1 MRLNEKIRAAGVAV
15 DAALIGVALGASG
28 AHADSAADFYKGKT
42 VHFLVGTSPGGG
54 YDTYARLLAPHLSK
68 KLGANV
74 IVENK
79 PGGSHMVAMN
89 AVWQATP
96 DGLTIDIAPG
106 EGAVLGKLLNE
117 PGIRFDLT
125 KFPIVG
131 RVNTAPRILIINPKL
146 PYHSLKDILAAKK
159 TLVLSFAGK
168 TDGASDTATVFC
180 HAVKMKCKALIGY
193 PSSKEFT
200 MAAVRGESDGTVLT
214 EDSAQRFSQ
223 NDQLRPIVVTGR
235 ERSELMPDVPTVFE
249 AMKVDDEAAWWLDF
263 RDDVRKLGRLIVT
276 APGTPPDRL
285 AFLRKSLREIE
296 NDPAVQKAF
305 EAKGNPL
312 TYGAPEEMEKIIQ
325 RFLGG
330 SLSADKIKQIDYVIT
345 QEYYKR

>member
-1 MRLNEKIRAAGVAV
+1 MRLRGHMRALGFTAV
-15 DAALIGVALGASG
+15 AALALGASV
-28 AHADSAADFYKGKT
+28 ARAETPAEFYKGKT

-54 YDTYARLLAPHLSK
+54 YDAYARLLAPYMSK
-68 KLGANV
+68 RLGANV
-74 IVENK
+74 VVENK

-117 PGIRFDLT
+117 PGVRFDLT
-125 KFPIVG
+125 KFPIVA

-146 PYHSLKDILAAKK
+146 PYHSLADIRKSGK
-159 TLVLSFAGK
+159 PLVMSFAGK
-168 TDGASDTATVFC
+168 TDGAADTASVFC
-180 HAVKMKCKALIGY
+180 YALKMQCKMVIGY

-214 EDSAQRFSQ
+214 EDSADRFSA
-223 NDQLRPIVVTGR
+223 NGQLRPIVTTGR
-235 ERSELMPDVPTVFE
+235 EKSSLLPNVPTVFE
-249 AMKVDDEAAWWLDF
+249 AAKVDSEGAWWLDF

-276 APGTPPDRL
+276 TPGTPPDRL
-285 AFLRKSLREIE
+285 AFLRTKVKEIE
-296 NDPAVQKAF
+296 NDPAVMKAF
-305 EAKGNPL
+305 EAKNQPL
-312 TYGAPEEMEKIIQ
+312 RYAPPEEMAKTIA

-330 SLSADKIKQIDYVIT
+330 ELSAEKLKEIDEIINKK
-345 QEYYKR
+345 YY

>member
-1 MRLNEKIRAAGVAV
+1 VR
-15 DAALIGVALGASG
+15 ALGFAVVAS
-28 AHADSAADFYKGKT
+28 AVAAAFTASAARADSAADFYKGKT
-42 VHFLVGTSPGGG
+42 IHFLVGTSPGGG
-54 YDTYARLLAPHLSK
+54 FDTYARLLAPHMAK

-89 AVWQATP
+89 AVWQANP

-125 KFPIVG
+125 KFPIVA

-146 PYHSLKDILAAKK
+146 PYHSLKDILAANK
-159 TLVLSFAGK
+159 TMVLSFAGK

-180 HAVKMKCKALIGY
+180 HAVKMKCKSLIGY

-223 NDQLRPIVVTGR
+223 NGQLRPIVVTGR
-235 ERSELMPDVPTVFE
+235 DRSELMPEVPTVFE
-249 AMKVDDEAAWWLDF
+249 AMKVDDEGAWWLDF
-263 RDDVRKLGRLIVT
+263 RDNIRKLGRLIVT
-276 APGTPPDRL
+276 TPGTPPERL
-285 AFLRKSLREIE
+285 ALLRDTVRTIE
-296 NDPAVQKAF
+296 TDPEVMKAF
-305 EAKGNPL
+305 EARGNPL
-312 TYGAPEEMEKIIQ
+312 TYGAPDEMAGIIKQ
-325 RFLGG
+325 ILGG
-330 SLSADKIKQIDYVIT
+330 GLSPEKLKQIDYVIT
-345 QEYYKR
+345 QEYYQR

>member
-1 MRLNEKIRAAGVAV
+1 MIVKRKVRALGLALAT
-15 DAALIGVALGASG
+15 AAAVALAASN
-28 AHADSAADFYKGKT
+28 AHADSAAEFYKGKT

-54 YDTYARLLAPHLSK
+54 FDTYARLLAPYMSK

-89 AVWQATP
+89 TVWHATP

-117 PGIRFDLT
+117 PGVRFDLT
-125 KFPIVG
+125 KFPIVA

-146 PYHSLKDILAAKK
+146 PYHSLKDILAANK
-159 TLVLSFAGK
+159 TMVLSFAGK

-214 EDSAQRFSQ
+214 EDSAQRFSE
-223 NDQLRPIVVTGR
+223 NGQLRPIVVTGR
-235 ERSELMPDVPTVFE
+235 DRSELMPDVPTVFE
-249 AMKVDDEAAWWLDF
+249 AMKVDDEGAWWLDF
-263 RDDVRKLGRLIVT
+263 RDNIRKLGRLIVAT
-276 APGTPPDRL
+276 PSTPPERL
-285 AFLRKSLREIE
+285 ALLRETVRSIE
-296 NDPAVQKAF
+296 TDPEVMKAF
-305 EAKGNPL
+305 EGRGNPL
-312 TYGAPEEMEKIIQ
+312 TYGAPDEMAGIIKGL
-325 RFLGG
+325 LGG

-345 QEYYKR
+345 KEYYQR